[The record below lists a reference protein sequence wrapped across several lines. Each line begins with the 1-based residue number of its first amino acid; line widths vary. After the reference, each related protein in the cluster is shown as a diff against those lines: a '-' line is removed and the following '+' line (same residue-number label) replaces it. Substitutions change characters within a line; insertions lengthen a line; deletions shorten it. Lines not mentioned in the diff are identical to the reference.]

1 MSQNITDII
10 RNWVRFKKKL
20 SSNFGP
26 GILNNAVCKVQ
37 AGNGEMGSGFLCSV
51 TLLGRAVPL
60 VITSH
65 ESLPTSFIED
75 VTETMFHFE
84 SFHLSLKTEFVS
96 SCWTSRKRNATVI
109 ELSPQGE
116 KHLKTLK
123 ATFLDCG
130 EDFMVDE
137 KINIVKWSGLSI
149 ESNSTIKSQQKDSF
163 DYQLDSNKVD
173 WGGPIISSK
182 NFVIGIQKKAA
193 KGELQQALLLSK
205 IILSFLED
213 RYRPIMY

>member
-20 SSNFGP
+20 SSNIGL
-26 GILNNAVCKVQ
+26 GILNNAVFKVE
-37 AGNGEMGSGFLCSV
+37 ADNGEMGSGFLCSV
-51 TLLGRAVPL
+51 TFLGRAIQL

-65 ESLPTSFIED
+65 ELLPTSCTED
-75 VTETMFHFE
+75 VTETMFHFD
-84 SFHLSLKTEFVS
+84 SFNLSLQTEFVS

-109 ELSPQGE
+109 ELSPKGE
-116 KHLKTLK
+116 EHLKSLK
-123 ATFLDCG
+123 ATFLECG

-137 KINIVKWSGLSI
+137 KINIVGCNRLSN
-149 ESNSTIKSQQKDSF
+149 EPNSTIKSQQNDSI
-163 DYQLDSNKVD
+163 DYQLNSNKVEC
-173 WGGPIISSK
+173 GGPIISSK
-182 NFVIGIQKKAA
+182 NFVIGIQKKAT

-205 IILSFLED
+205 IILSFFED